1 MMVKIVGTRRTQ
13 MASPLSMPVWL
24 NALVVRGCQLDNGSE
39 VLPLKLEPV
48 GDCLRC
54 IPTSNG
60 FMLPFHIP
68 VCKGQTVTISWDYE
82 SSRYIVE
89 SMGKKTAA

>member
-1 MMVKIVGTRRTQ
+1 MPVKTVVTRRTQ

-39 VLPLKLEPV
+39 VLPLKLELV
-48 GDCLRC
+48 GDCLHC

-60 FMLPFHIP
+60 FVLPFQIL
-68 VCKGQTVTISWDYE
+68 VSMGQIVTISWDNA

>member
-1 MMVKIVGTRRTQ
+1 MPVKTVVTRRTQ

-39 VLPLKLEPV
+39 VLALKLEPV
-48 GDCLRC
+48 GQCLHC

-60 FMLPFHIP
+60 LMLPFHIP
-68 VCKGQTVTISWDYE
+68 VSMGQTVIISWDYE